1 MELLIDLID
10 RILFNIKRD
19 QLMKYSLRQLEIF
32 LTIAR
37 YQNISKA
44 AERLHMSQS
53 AASAALQNLE
63 QAYNISLFNRVGKKL
78 ELNEV
83 GKTLRSKA
91 VLLADHALEFEQAL
105 QGHGDIG
112 HLKVGASFTIGNH
125 LAVTYL
131 AGYLAEHAEA
141 KVDINVAN
149 SADIAAKVL
158 NFEVDIGMIEGEV
171 KDQGLELIPWREDR
185 LVVFCSPEH
194 PLAKKKKLS
203 DNDIKQARWILREPE
218 SGARQTFARAMAGL
232 IPDIDIYLEF
242 KHNEAIKKAV
252 EAGLGIGCLS
262 EIVLQNNFKAGDLV
276 PLKLPKRDMKRTF
289 YFALPKKRHKTA
301 AIDWWMA
308 GCQ

>member
-1 MELLIDLID
+1 
-10 RILFNIKRD
+10 
-19 QLMKYSLRQLEIF
+19 
-32 LTIAR
+32 
-37 YQNISKA
+37 
-44 AERLHMSQS
+44 MSQS
-53 AASAALQNLE
+53 AASAALQNL
-63 QAYNISLFNRVGKKL
+63 QHAYNISLFNRVGNRL
-78 ELNEV
+78 ELNEI

-91 VLLADHALEFEQAL
+91 ILLADHALEFEQSL

-112 HLKVGASFTIGNH
+112 HIKVGASFTIGNH

-131 AGYLAEHAEA
+131 ARYLAEHPEA

-149 SADIAAKVL
+149 SADIAAQVL
-158 NFEVDIGMIEGEV
+158 NFEVDIGMIEGEI

-185 LVVFCSPEH
+185 LVVFCSPKH
-194 PLAKKKKLS
+194 PLAKKTNLS
-203 DNDIKQARWILREPE
+203 DKDIKQARWILREPE
-218 SGARQTFARAMAGL
+218 SGARQTFARAMTGL

-262 EIVLQNNFKAGDLV
+262 QIVLQNNFKAGDLV

-289 YFALPKKRHKTA
+289 YFALPKQRHKTA

>member
-1 MELLIDLID
+1 M
-10 RILFNIKRD
+10 
-19 QLMKYSLRQLEIF
+19 
-32 LTIAR
+32 
-37 YQNISKA
+37 
-44 AERLHMSQS
+44 
-53 AASAALQNLE
+53 
-63 QAYNISLFNRVGKKL
+63 
-78 ELNEV
+78 
-83 GKTLRSKA
+83 
-91 VLLADHALEFEQAL
+91 
-105 QGHGDIG
+105 
-112 HLKVGASFTIGNH
+112 
-125 LAVTYL
+125 
-131 AGYLAEHAEA
+131 
-141 KVDINVAN
+141 
-149 SADIAAKVL
+149 
-158 NFEVDIGMIEGEV
+158 
-171 KDQGLELIPWREDR
+171 
-185 LVVFCSPEH
+185 VFCSPEH